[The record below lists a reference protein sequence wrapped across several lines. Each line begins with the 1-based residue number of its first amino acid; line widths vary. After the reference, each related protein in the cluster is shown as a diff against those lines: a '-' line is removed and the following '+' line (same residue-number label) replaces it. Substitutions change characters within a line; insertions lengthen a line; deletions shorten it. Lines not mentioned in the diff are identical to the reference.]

1 MQKAE
6 GAMGG
11 NLRNFKNIGFF
22 KESFFKSCP
31 LRRGAAC
38 HKPKKCA
45 PFYGRAAAPSP
56 HIWEGLSEKWGFAQV
71 LGSLGEDL
79 CARVLRVFWA
89 KVARARACA

>member
-6 GAMGG
+6 GAMGE

-22 KESFFKSCP
+22 KEWFLKSCP
-31 LRRGAAC
+31 LQRAASC
-38 HKPKKCA
+38 PKPKKCA

-79 CARVLRVFWA
+79 RARVLRVFGA